1 MHMKKTGHKFNFDF
15 NNIRI
20 LDNESSYFKRLVSEM
35 IFISKFN
42 SVNRI
47 QDTQNLKSVL
57 RNFMCSFYYNIL
69 LLPVYFIFHIL

>member
-1 MHMKKTGHKFNFDF
+1 MEYCKHNRDISALVMHMKKTGHKFNFDF

-57 RNFMCSFYYNIL
+57 RNFMCSL
-69 LLPVYFIFHIL
+69 L